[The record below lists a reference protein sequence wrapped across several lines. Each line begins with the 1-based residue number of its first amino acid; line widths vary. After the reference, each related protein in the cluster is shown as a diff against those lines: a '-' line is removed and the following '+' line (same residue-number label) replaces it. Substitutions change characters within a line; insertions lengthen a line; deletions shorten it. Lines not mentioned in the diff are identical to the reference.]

1 MVERTAPP
9 ARLVP
14 ELVCRD
20 LSASLRFYLD
30 VLGFRILYQ
39 RPEDRFAYLER
50 EGAELMLDQL
60 SEGSWL
66 TAETSPPF
74 GRGLNLQIQVSDADS
89 LYARVGAAGGPVFKE
104 IEEAWYRAGD
114 HHVGNRQFLVQ
125 DPDGYLLRFFQDLGR
140 RDDLPALYKRGPMP
154 GPEYPAPRIP

>member
-1 MVERTAPP
+1 MAERTAPP

-20 LSASLRFYLD
+20 LSASLRFYVD
-30 VLGFRILYQ
+30 VLGFRVLYE

-60 SEGSWL
+60 SDGSWL
-66 TAETSPPF
+66 TAETAVPF
-74 GRGLNLQIQVSDADS
+74 GRGLNLQIQVSDVDS
-89 LYARVGAAGGPVFKE
+89 LHAALTAAGVTPFKAM
-104 IEEAWYRAGD
+104 EEAWYRADD

-140 RDDLPALYKRGPMP
+140 RDDLPPLYKRGPLP
-154 GPEYPAPRIP
+154 GT